1 MGIICQFVE
10 ENMCYD
16 GSQIR
21 PLWAL
26 DKLNI
31 KGSSIISWIGPME
44 IDPLKIID
52 VEDTGIEIKSDKMI
66 HFIVEHFD
74 SQPTNIKLCYHRQR
88 ILVMILKDLISK
100 WGVQSTRNGDDLFV
114 DGGKLTVSIA
124 SISSTSMKIHLGV
137 NITSEGTP
145 KDVKTRGILEI
156 EGINE
161 KNIIELINNVLK
173 SYADEIKSIERD
185 ISKTRSL

>member
-1 MGIICQFVE
+1 MEIICQFVE

-145 KDVKTRGILEI
+145 KDVKTKGILEI
-156 EGINE
+156 EGVNE

-173 SYADEIKSIERD
+173 SYVDEIKSIEMD

>member
-1 MGIICQFVE
+1 MEIICQFVE

-44 IDPLKIID
+44 INPLKIID

-145 KDVKTRGILEI
+145 KDVKTKGILEI

>member
-1 MGIICQFVE
+1 MEIICQFVE

>member
-1 MGIICQFVE
+1 MEIIYQFVE

-16 GSQIR
+16 GTQIR

-26 DKLNI
+26 DKLKI

-52 VEDTGIEIKSDKMI
+52 VEDTEIEIKSDKMI

-74 SQPTNIKLCYHRQR
+74 CQPTNIKLCYHRQR

-100 WGVQSTRNGDDLFV
+100 WGIQSTRNGDDLFL

-124 SISSTSMKIHLGV
+124 SISPTSMKIHLGV
-137 NITSEGTP
+137 NITSQGTP
-145 KDVKTRGILEI
+145 KDVKTKGILEI

-173 SYADEIKSIERD
+173 SYVDEIKSIEMD

>member
-44 IDPLKIID
+44 INPLKIID

-145 KDVKTRGILEI
+145 KDVKTKGILEI

>member
-1 MGIICQFVE
+1 MEIICQFVE

-145 KDVKTRGILEI
+145 KDVKTKGILEI